1 MALWFFTL
9 STHFGIQGL
18 RKEALLYTLRIL
30 ESTHLF
36 IQHTFIRTCDQGWD
50 HNDGQGWINCE
61 GNQKPSKPRLGWFIS
76 LSAQTGLRRRRG
88 LDRSIWFLIIQSL
101 KSK

>member
-1 MALWFFTL
+1 MIRAGITAMA
-9 STHFGIQGL
+9 
-18 RKEALLYTLRIL
+18 K
-30 ESTHLF
+30 
-36 IQHTFIRTCDQGWD
+36 
-50 HNDGQGWINCE
+50 DGSWCE

-76 LSAQTGLRRRRG
+76 LSAQNGPEKEEG